1 MSVLMKKNVFW
12 LLAAMFIPASAVQ
25 AQDDYDEPQQIALS
39 LQERQMVDNNNDFAF
54 RLFRQVRGKVS
65 RVVSPLS
72 ITYDLGLLN
81 NGAAGLTRQEICDVL
96 GFGEGGADAV
106 NAFSRK
112 MLTEC
117 PQLDE
122 QTRVMISNAI
132 FLNEPRYLLPAFKE
146 KAETYYDA
154 TCETRNFH
162 DGETMDVINRWG
174 NDHTMG
180 MIPYIL
186 DDDSFDPNAASYLL
200 NAVYFKG
207 TWTLKFDKAETR
219 DESFDGGEPVPMMHL
234 HNYLPY
240 RESDDWQMLQLPY
253 GNGAYRMTVL
263 LPREGK
269 TVGDVLS
276 ALDAQMWAANRW
288 LPMEEVDVKLP
299 RFETTTGVSLVE
311 PMSAL
316 GMPSAFNPLTA
327 DIPDF
332 CNIPQYISNMFQAA
346 KIRVDEEGTEAA
358 AITVIETNDSAM
370 PDEPKQYE
378 FHADRPFLYI
388 ISERSTS
395 VIFFIG
401 QYMGEGQG
409 APGPSGL
416 TAPDVQRR
424 PAAPVY
430 DLMGRRLSGVPA
442 RGLYISDGRKMVR

>member
-1 MSVLMKKNVFW
+1 MKKNVFW
-12 LLAAMFIPASAVQ
+12 LLAAMFIPASAVV

-54 RLFRQVRGKVS
+54 RLFRQVRGQVS
-65 RVVSPLS
+65 QVVSPLS

-96 GFGEGGADAV
+96 GFGEAGADGV
-106 NAFSRK
+106 NQFCRK
-112 MLTEC
+112 MLTES

-207 TWTLKFDKAETR
+207 TWTLKFDKADTR
-219 DESFDGGEPVPMMHL
+219 DESFDGREPVPMMHL
-234 HNYLPY
+234 HNFLPY

-276 ALDAQMWAANRW
+276 ALDAQMWAAIRW

-358 AITVIETNDSAM
+358 AITVIETNDSALT
-370 PDEPKQYE
+370 DEPKQYE

-409 APGPSGL
+409 APGPSDL

-430 DLMGRRLSGVPA
+430 DLMGRRLSGAPA

>member
-1 MSVLMKKNVFW
+1 MIDDALSVLVNLEHRGGVGLEENTGDGAGILFQ
-12 LLAAMFIPASAVQ
+12 IPHRFFHKE
-25 AQDDYDEPQQIALS
+25 AQ
-39 LQERQMVDNNNDFAF
+39 
-54 RLFRQVRGKVS
+54 
-65 RVVSPLS
+65 
-72 ITYDLGLLN
+72 
-81 NGAAGLTRQEICDVL
+81 
-96 GFGEGGADAV
+96 
-106 NAFSRK
+106 
-112 MLTEC
+112 
-117 PQLDE
+117 
-122 QTRVMISNAI
+122 
-132 FLNEPRYLLPAFKE
+132 RY
-146 KAETYYDA
+146 
-154 TCETRNFH
+154 
-162 DGETMDVINRWG
+162 
-174 NDHTMG
+174 
-180 MIPYIL
+180 
-186 DDDSFDPNAASYLL
+186 
-200 NAVYFKG
+200 G
-207 TWTLKFDKAETR
+207 T
-219 DESFDGGEPVPMMHL
+219 
-234 HNYLPY
+234 
-240 RESDDWQMLQLPY
+240 
-253 GNGAYRMTVL
+253 L

-276 ALDAQMWAANRW
+276 ALDAQMWAAIRW

-409 APGPSGL
+409 APGPSDL

-430 DLMGRRLSGVPA
+430 DLMGRRLSGAPA

>member
-1 MSVLMKKNVFW
+1 MKKNVFW
-12 LLAAMFIPASAVQ
+12 LLAAMFIPASAVV

-54 RLFRQVRGKVS
+54 RLFRQVRGQVS
-65 RVVSPLS
+65 QVVSPLS

-81 NGAAGLTRQEICDVL
+81 NGVAGLTRQEICDVL
-96 GFGEGGADAV
+96 GFGEAGADGV
-106 NAFSRK
+106 NQFCRK
-112 MLTEC
+112 MLTES

-207 TWTLKFDKAETR
+207 TWTLKFDKADTR
-219 DESFDGGEPVPMMHL
+219 DESFDGREPVPMMHL
-234 HNYLPY
+234 HNFLPY

-276 ALDAQMWAANRW
+276 ALDAQMWAAIRW

-409 APGPSGL
+409 APGPSDL

-430 DLMGRRLSGVPA
+430 DLMGRRLSGAPA

>member
-54 RLFRQVRGKVS
+54 RLFRQVRGQVS

>member
-1 MSVLMKKNVFW
+1 MKKNVFW
-12 LLAAMFIPASAVQ
+12 LLAAMFIPASAVV

-54 RLFRQVRGKVS
+54 RLFRQVRGQVS
-65 RVVSPLS
+65 QVVSPLS

-96 GFGEGGADAV
+96 GFGEAGADGV
-106 NAFSRK
+106 NQFCRK
-112 MLTEC
+112 MLTES

-207 TWTLKFDKAETR
+207 TWTLKFDKADTR
-219 DESFDGGEPVPMMHL
+219 DESFDGREPVPMMHL
-234 HNYLPY
+234 HNFLPY

-253 GNGAYRMTVL
+253 GNGVYRMTVL

-276 ALDAQMWAANRW
+276 ALDAQMWAAIRW

-409 APGPSGL
+409 APGPSDL

-430 DLMGRRLSGVPA
+430 DLMGRRLSGAPA